1 MQRSLA
7 GVLFLL
13 AGVAFSIAVGG
24 WWLRQTALTP
34 DTTSGRTEAVLDD
47 DRIRGEITAIV
58 AAATAPALGADTAEL
73 GRFVD
78 SIIGSRPGAP
88 LMTDIVRDAHARSLG
103 EREEPVRITPE
114 QLVQIVRDERAVD
127 SPTVT
132 LPVARVGTLALLRS
146 TFTWVP
152 LVMTGIG
159 TVLLLLGLVT
169 RPERREL
176 VRGLGELGLA
186 LAVSLLLFAYALP
199 VHLVPAIDDNT
210 WTGAIPRLAMR
221 TFPVVI
227 GASLVLA
234 VGGLA
239 LLIAAGS
246 TNRRKQW
253 STPLS
258 VGRYRDDRSWS

>member
-1 MQRSLA
+1 VQRSLA

-13 AGVAFSIAVGG
+13 AGIAFSIALGG

-34 DTTSGRTEAVLDD
+34 DATSGRTEAILND

-58 AAATAPALGADTAEL
+58 SAATAPALEADTAEL

-78 SIIGSRPGAP
+78 SIIGSRVGAP

-103 EREEPVRITPE
+103 ERDDPVRITPE
-114 QLVQIVRDERAVD
+114 QLAQIVRDERAVE

-132 LPVARVGTLALLRS
+132 LPVARIGTLALLRS
-146 TFTWVP
+146 AFTWIP
-152 LVMTGIG
+152 LAMTAIG
-159 TVLLLLGLVT
+159 VVLVLLGLIT
-169 RPERREL
+169 RPERKEV
-176 VRGLGELGLA
+176 VRGLAEFGIA
-186 LAVSLLLFAYALP
+186 LAACLLLFAYALP

-210 WTGAIPRLAMR
+210 WAAAVPQLALR
-221 TFPVVI
+221 TMPVVL
-227 GASLVLA
+227 GASAVLA
-234 VGGLA
+234 IGGLA
-239 LLIAAGS
+239 LLLAAGS

-258 VGRYRDDRSWS
+258 VSRYRDDRSWG